1 VAVNAGKSQFSLT
14 TSISPSSPF
23 LDPFP
28 GADTAAMVLTFAFFY
43 LLSEPPLLSLLRS
56 EIQTA
61 VPDSAHID
69 DAALVALP
77 LLTQVLEESLRLG
90 TPLSGLP
97 RVVPLGGSVI
107 DDEMIPGGTVVSVP
121 AYAQEVSEDNW

>member
-1 VAVNAGKSQFSLT
+1 
-14 TSISPSSPF
+14 
-23 LDPFP
+23 
-28 GADTAAMVLTFAFFY
+28 MVLTFAFFY
-43 LLSEPPLLSLLRS
+43 LLSDPPLLSLLRS

-69 DAALVALP
+69 DAALVVLP

-107 DDEMIPGGTVVSVP
+107 DDQMIPGGTVVSVP
-121 AYAQEVSEDNW
+121 AYAQEVSEDNWYVTTPAS